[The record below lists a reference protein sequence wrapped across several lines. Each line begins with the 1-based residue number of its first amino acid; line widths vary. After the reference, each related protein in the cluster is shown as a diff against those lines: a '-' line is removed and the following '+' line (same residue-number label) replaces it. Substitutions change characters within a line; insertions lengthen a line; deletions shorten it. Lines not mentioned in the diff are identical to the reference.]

1 MKKKASRK
9 STLQVSSPSST
20 TPKSIILENRNSKKK
35 PTTTSVLRS
44 KPQNSLASISDLKD
58 LASSR
63 FQHLKSDLID
73 HSHSEIIKDL
83 EAFQSRLHK
92 RFKMQSQI
100 CQQVMDEADKDF
112 KKMSKDINES
122 CEAMKESYEE
132 LIADAQATATLCK
145 TSIPELLKSHE
156 KAIGIIRSRFGIPS
170 A

>member
-1 MKKKASRK
+1 MFYILLNAMIRKFPPLKRRSVWGTNSRREKMKKKASRK

-35 PTTTSVLRS
+35 PTTTSALRS

-92 RFKMQSQI
+92 RFKVFFFSLSLSQS
-100 CQQVMDEADKDF
+100 CLV
-112 KKMSKDINES
+112 
-122 CEAMKESYEE
+122 
-132 LIADAQATATLCK
+132 
-145 TSIPELLKSHE
+145 PEKSN
-156 KAIGIIRSRFGIPS
+156 G
-170 A
+170 